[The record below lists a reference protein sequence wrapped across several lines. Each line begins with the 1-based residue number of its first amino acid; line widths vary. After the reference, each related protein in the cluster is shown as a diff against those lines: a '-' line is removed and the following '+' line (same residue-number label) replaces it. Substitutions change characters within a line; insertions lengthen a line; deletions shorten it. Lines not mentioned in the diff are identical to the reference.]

1 MEPLHV
7 SLRRSVLFTLILFL
21 TISVANSGLQLRAPN
36 PISSCLNCCGSDSDP
51 DQPNPPPADSPP
63 ANPPQPNPPDP
74 PPIQLQQ
81 IAAQEPPVDD
91 APTGDRSAGIGME
104 FEAGGL
110 RFKSDKLAAKGDQG
124 QTDACKG
131 HSVRY
136 KGDSPGTNWGLT
148 ADVGGGA
155 GLLNAEYILNGK
167 LIKVGTGD
175 LKRAAAA
182 VQGALVGPIVCCCVR

>member
-1 MEPLHV
+1 MEPVHV
-7 SLRRSVLFTLILFL
+7 SLRRSALFTLILFL
-21 TISVANSGLQLRAPN
+21 TISFANSGLKLRAPN
-36 PISSCLNCCGSDSDP
+36 PISSCLNCCGSESEP
-51 DQPNPPPADSPP
+51 DQPGPRPANPPL
-63 ANPPQPNPPDP
+63 ANPPQPNPIDP
-74 PPIQLQQ
+74 PPIPLQQ

-91 APTGDRSAGIGME
+91 ASTGDRSAGIGME

-110 RFKSDKLAAKGDQG
+110 RFKSDKLAAKRDQG

-136 KGDSPGTNWGLT
+136 KGDSPATNWGLT
-148 ADVGGGA
+148 ADVGGGP

-175 LKRAAAA
+175 LKKAAAT
-182 VQGALVGPIVCCCVR
+182 VQDALVGLHVRCCVR